1 MLLLTGTAMA
11 LSSSG
16 RHTFLLL
23 IRYKPNNILSR
34 VVTTFSGE
42 IKFFPG
48 SFIPFP
54 GRDVTLPGSY
64 IKSSGV
70 TFPPS
75 GEGHHPSGR
84 LYEPFRAVFS
94 LSGMACFPSRGVL
107 LPFWAG
113 VATIFPARRR
123 WLRRQAEKL

>member
-1 MLLLTGTAMA
+1 MQ
-11 LSSSG
+11 
-16 RHTFLLL
+16 
-23 IRYKPNNILSR
+23 KNIPSEEP
-34 VVTTFSGE
+34 TSPSDE

-94 LSGMACFPSRGVL
+94 LSGMACFPSAGYHVPSAEGVRYH
-107 LPFWAG
+107 G
-113 VATIFPARRR
+113 RRLFQSTR
-123 WLRRQAEKL
+123 STYFLHP